1 MASRYHSRTPAR
13 AWEEWQGPQMS
24 NCRVHFYKYG
34 RAADFAF
41 RVTQHSTDDALQNKQ
56 QAFFF
61 ERLSAP
67 LRLQTRRLVEP

>member
-1 MASRYHSRTPAR
+1 
-13 AWEEWQGPQMS
+13 MS